1 MAKGLRFAIIRT
13 FNLKNTEVVAEY
25 NLDQIRDK
33 LAVLVKDGLV
43 LAIDQRDPPKGLF
56 HKKSATD
63 AWGWMEIRAA
73 VERAFTAIRE
83 EYEKETLRIP

>member
-1 MAKGLRFAIIRT
+1 MAKSLRFAIIRT
-13 FNLKNTEVVAEY
+13 FHLGDTEVVAEY

-33 LAVLVKDGLV
+33 LAVLVKEGLV
-43 LAIDQRDPPKGLF
+43 LALDQRDRPKGLF
-56 HKKSATD
+56 HKAPADD
-63 AWGWMEIRAA
+63 AWDWKEIRAA